1 MYEVILMILLDNGIL
16 TVKINELGAEIKSV
30 IYEGT
35 ERFWTGRPE
44 VWKDSSILL
53 FPVCGGLKDNK
64 YTYDGKEYNMPKH
77 GYGRN
82 TLFEVESCNDT
93 EVVFLHKSTP
103 ETLTIFPFEYELRIK
118 YVLENNSIKVSY
130 IVDNK
135 TDRTMYFSIG
145 SHEGYY
151 TPDGIENYD
160 IVFPEKETLN
170 RHCLYGNVVSQM
182 SITVLKNG
190 NVLPLYEKYF
200 DIDAMVFRSIK
211 SKSAVLRNRRT
222 GRCVKVDF
230 PFATAFLLWHKPNA
244 PYICL
249 EPWAGLDDIEGAGS
263 DITKKEG
270 IIPLESKKTYVG
282 EHTIT
287 FYDED

>member
-1 MYEVILMILLDNGIL
+1 MVILDNGIL
-16 TVKINELGAEIKSV
+16 TVKINKMGAEIKSV
-30 IYEGT
+30 IMDGT

-53 FPVCGGLKDNK
+53 FPICGGLKDDK
-64 YTYDGKEYNMPKH
+64 YIYDGKEYTMPKH
-77 GYGRN
+77 GYGRK
-82 TLFEVESCNDT
+82 TLFEVESQSGT
-93 EVVFLHKSTP
+93 EVVFLHKSND
-103 ETLTIFPFEYELRIK
+103 ETKICFPFDYELRITYTLDK
-118 YVLENNSIKVSY
+118 NSIKVSY
-130 IVDNK
+130 KVNNL

-160 IVFPEKETLN
+160 IIFPEKETLN
-170 RHCLYGNVVSQM
+170 AHCLYGNVVSQM
-182 SITVLKNG
+182 SRTVLKNG

-200 DIDAMVFRSIK
+200 EIDAMVFRSIK
-211 SKSAVLRNRRT
+211 SRSAVLRNRRT
-222 GRCVKVDF
+222 GRSVKVDF

-249 EPWAGLDDIEGAGS
+249 EPWAGIDDIEGSGS

-270 IIPLESKKTYVG
+270 IIPLDSGKTYIG
-282 EHTIT
+282 DHTVT
-287 FYDED
+287 FFDED